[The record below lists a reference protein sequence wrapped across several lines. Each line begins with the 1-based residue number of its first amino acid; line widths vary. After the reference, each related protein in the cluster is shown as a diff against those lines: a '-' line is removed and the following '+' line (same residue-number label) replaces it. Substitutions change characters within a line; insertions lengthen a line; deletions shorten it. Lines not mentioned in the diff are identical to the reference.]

1 MPERHEHNKGDTIDS
16 AEMTAD
22 VPAGTRDENDESEI
36 EALKS
41 REDARDSASETATT
55 APSRV
60 LVAEALRFTV
70 DLKPR
75 KYATA
80 DQFNFP
86 DASPVLDVEEPLE
99 DTHAKHVGLLF

>member
-22 VPAGTRDENDESEI
+22 VPAKSRLSEI

-60 LVAEALRFTV
+60 LAAEALRFTV